1 MVRIRVMVT
10 LLATGAG
17 YGATMQLLSPYFISL
32 DRGSHPG
39 EQREPVEDL
48 DWEFALR

>member
-1 MVRIRVMVT
+1 MVAT

-17 YGATMQLLSPYFISL
+17 YRASMQLLAPRFIEL
-32 DRGSHPG
+32 ARGAHPG
-39 EQREPVEDL
+39 EQREAVEDL

>member
-1 MVRIRVMVT
+1 MRIRVPVT

-17 YGATMQLLSPYFISL
+17 YWATMQLMSPYFTWL
-32 DRGSHPG
+32 ARAEHLG

-48 DWEFALR
+48 DWELALR